1 MGKENKNKVVLIA
14 GVVILVIIILLF
26 IPSLLNDKKELD
38 ELEYEGQLIQEGK
51 VVSDTDV
58 INEIVKV
65 LKERNANRLNQYIT
79 TDFEYWRNR
88 KATNNKFILDRFTIF
103 YER

>member
-38 ELEYEGQLIQEGK
+38 ELEYEGKLIQEGK
-51 VVSDTDV
+51 VVSDTEV
-58 INEIVKV
+58 INEIVNI
-65 LKERNANRLNQYIT
+65 LKERNENELNQYIT
-79 TDFEYWRNR
+79 TDFEYWKDRE
-88 KATNNKFILDRFTIF
+88 ATNNKFILDRLTIS